1 MPYTPSPYVP
11 QIYQPN
17 NTGRL
22 SDLIRQQGTITGN
35 RMRNE
40 TAANALMVQAIG
52 NQVGGVLS
60 QLAQYKMDEPRRKAQ
75 EAEYKEAE
83 RQRQQAAQ
91 FRGLEQMAGAGKMS
105 ADDRAG
111 LYEQEGFH
119 AQAEGV
125 RDGERKRQIDQYAL
139 TERQMNLT
147 AKKLFD
153 GVETLHQIQN
163 IPDEAQR
170 AQAYTAALPKLKGY
184 AGENAQIP
192 DAYDPKSVENMITIG
207 ATAAQKAQW
216 QGQALQAAQLA
227 GAEFGNQ
234 EKANAYGNA
243 AMVSYL
249 RTADTPEEWAA
260 AQESIKND
268 KLIPEA
274 IKKQYPTEFSPEAVA
289 EIAQR
294 ANAINPD
301 RTRTD
306 LEMQLDAFQRTYH
319 RLPND
324 EEMRKMRIDVARSH
338 LQNFGMGT
346 GASGRKG
353 KLTDSQKAVIE
364 RWKANE
370 YAKLEKRRVDES
382 MGAEDLALAKEQIQA
397 GYLAQ
402 LGIENGPTLADLVRS
417 GVQPGPAVTAAPEG
431 TNAAAAPPPQM
442 QQAAAPQMPQS
453 VTIRLSDG
461 RTVTMPNQEA
471 ANRVLAADKQRASQG
486 QQAAAPAAPAQP
498 QSMPRE
504 EHEAL
509 FSDAQ
514 DLVPVKKGNSHG
526 LAERRHLDQ
535 LAQQGWS
542 LDTGRAASESPEE
555 PAPTSLADAAKAWYL
570 RNADPKGVEAAR
582 GLRDRVVQPT
592 RQELSR
598 AWQRFKRDFKP

>member
-1 MPYTPSPYVP
+1 
-11 QIYQPN
+11 
-17 NTGRL
+17 
-22 SDLIRQQGTITGN
+22 
-35 RMRNE
+35 
-40 TAANALMVQAIG
+40 MVQAIG

-60 QLAQYKMDEPRRKAQ
+60 QLANYKMDEPRRKAQ

-83 RQRQQAAQ
+83 RQRQQASQ

-105 ADDRAG
+105 PEDRAG

-125 RDGERKRQIDQYAL
+125 RDADRKRQIDQYAL
-139 TERQMNLT
+139 TEHQMNLT

-163 IPDEAQR
+163 IPDETQR
-170 AQAYTAALPKLKGY
+170 AAAYTAALPKLKGY

-192 DAYDPKSVENMITIG
+192 DAYDPKAVENMITIG

-227 GAEFGNQ
+227 GAERANS
-234 EKANAYGNA
+234 EKAVAYGNA
-243 AMVSYL
+243 AMISYL
-249 RTADTPEEWAA
+249 RSADTPEEWAQ
-260 AQESIKND
+260 AQENIKND
-268 KLIPEA
+268 SLIPES

-289 EIAQR
+289 DIAQR

-324 EEMRKMRIDVARSH
+324 DEMRKMRIDVARSH

-346 GASGRKG
+346 GAGGRKG

-382 MGAEDLALAKEQIQA
+382 MSAEDLALAKEQIQA

-402 LGIENGPTLADLVRS
+402 LGIENGPTLADLVKS
-417 GVQPGPAVTAAPEG
+417 GYQPGPAVTAAPEG
-431 TNAAAAPPPQM
+431 TDTAPAAPPQM
-442 QQAAAPQMPQS
+442 QPQGPQMPQG

-471 ANRVLAADKQRASQG
+471 ANRVLAADKQRSSQG
-486 QQAAAPAAPAQP
+486 QAAPAAPAAPAQP
-498 QSMPRE
+498 QPMPRE

-509 FSDAQ
+509 FSGNE

-526 LAERRHLDQ
+526 LAERRHLDL

-542 LDTGRAASESPEE
+542 LDIDRAATESPEE
-555 PAPTSLADAAKAWYL
+555 PAPSSLADAAKAWYL
-570 RNADPKGVEAAR
+570 RNADPKGVAAAR